1 MKTTSARPTTAHIA
15 ASLTQMPPVIGRI
28 FAVGLVLA
36 TLLGVPAEGVCAEV
50 PPGPRLAFLRWNLG
64 APPAVEV
71 DTAAPDGSA
80 VQLLA
85 GGGLSSVPLPDL
97 NAGISWSPDGASLA
111 FVNGLAPE
119 RATYQPGSVYIVPAG
134 GGTAIEVP
142 GSEGA
147 TNPVFAPD
155 GRSLAVERTR
165 TRPARR
171 GSRQRGGPQMTFE
184 FSVWLLG
191 LEGGFIRRL
200 TRWRPRATVPASFS
214 PGGRTLAITRL
225 DRRGRKD
232 AVAISL
238 HGGRTRL
245 IAADAANPVYSPNGK
260 QLAVVRPGFLTTDI
274 YVGKSDGSHLR
285 RISDGE
291 AEHWPTWDPSGRRLA
306 FVRYDGK
313 VFPQSLLGIGD
324 TLVEINADGSC
335 ERKISSA
342 GSVAVI
348 APAWQPGPS
357 REAGRIAC

>member
-1 MKTTSARPTTAHIA
+1 M
-15 ASLTQMPPVIGRI
+15 IGRI
-28 FAVGLVLA
+28 FAVVL
-36 TLLGVPAEGVCAEV
+36 LLAALSGVAAESACAEV
-50 PPGPRLAFLRWNLG
+50 PPGPRLAFLRWNLS
-64 APPAVEV
+64 APPGVEV

-80 VQLLA
+80 AQLLA
-85 GGGLSSVPLPDL
+85 GGGLSAVPLPDI
-97 NAGISWSPDGASLA
+97 NGGISWSPDGASLA
-111 FVNGLAPE
+111 FVSGLAPE
-119 RATYQPGSVYIVPAG
+119 LATYQPGSVYIVPAG

-165 TRPARR
+165 SRP
-171 GSRQRGGPQMTFE
+171 SRQRGGAPVAFE

-191 LEGGFIRRL
+191 LEGGFTRRL
-200 TRWRPRATVPASFS
+200 TRWRSRARVPASFS
-214 PGGRTLAITRL
+214 PDGRTLAITRL
-225 DRRGRKD
+225 DGRGRKD

-238 HGGRTRL
+238 DGGRSRL
-245 IAADAANPVYSPNGK
+245 IAAHAANPVYSPNGK
-260 QLAVVRPGFLTTDI
+260 RLAVVRPGFLTTDI
-274 YVGKSDGSHLR
+274 YVGKSDGTHLR
-285 RISDGE
+285 RISEGE
-291 AEHWPTWDPSGRRLA
+291 AEHWPSWDPSGRRLA

-342 GSVAVI
+342 ESVAVT
-348 APAWQPGPS
+348 APAWQSGPG